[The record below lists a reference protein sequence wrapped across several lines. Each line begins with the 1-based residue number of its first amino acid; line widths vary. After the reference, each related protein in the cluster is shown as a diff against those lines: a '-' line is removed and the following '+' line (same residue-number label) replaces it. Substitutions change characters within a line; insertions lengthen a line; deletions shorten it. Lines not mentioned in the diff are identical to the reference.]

1 MNRVIDIY
9 CERLG
14 PGLWAEPLNALTI
27 LAGIV
32 AGMVLVAALRR
43 AEPAVRRDPA
53 MLGLVVLLFVI
64 GIGSVLFHSF
74 AVAWAALA
82 DVIPVAL
89 FILLYMYLA
98 LRRLVALPL
107 WGCWIGVAIVLVL
120 AVVMPLAFGFSVST
134 YGVALLAMLAVG
146 GFLHLR
152 GRPPAGPRL
161 PTGSTSC

>member
-14 PGLWAEPLNALTI
+14 PVLWAEPLNALTN
-27 LAGIV
+27 LAFSVAGIV
-32 AGMVLVAALRR
+32 LVVALRR
-43 AEPAVRRDPA
+43 AESAVRRDPA

-64 GIGSVLFHSF
+64 GIGSGLFHSF

-107 WGCWIGVAIVLVL
+107 WGCWIGVAKI
-120 AVVMPLAFGFSVST
+120 
-134 YGVALLAMLAVG
+134 
-146 GFLHLR
+146 
-152 GRPPAGPRL
+152 GRPHV
-161 PTGSTSC
+161 